1 MRGTVTEVY
10 KLFAKQDH
18 CLVVPVYQRNYDWQQ
33 SHCAR
38 LLTDLKDLKASGRR
52 RHFFGAVV
60 GQQEG
65 FWNWQVIDG
74 QQRLTTL
81 SLLILALTKLID
93 TDELSY
99 KSKELSGR
107 LRRSYLQATEANSG
121 PPTFRLK
128 PVKNDAEAYQRLFG
142 DESQLI
148 ESSNVTAN
156 YRFFLEELP
165 KLGMTAEEIW
175 DGIMRL
181 EVMHLDLE
189 EHDEPQRIFE
199 SLNST
204 GLALSESDKIRNL
217 VLMGL
222 PSDEQELVYE
232 DYWNRIE
239 LNADYHTDE
248 FIRWYLVS
256 RTTTIPRKDEVYEA
270 FKKFSGSTGQQ
281 GADLLDGVR
290 YYSEHYRDLLNASVG
305 SKPVDQ
311 RLKRLNILKQDVTLP
326 FLMPVLADY
335 RAQDLDEHDL
345 IETLRITE
353 TYLFRRSV
361 CDLATNSLN
370 RVFASLYRE
379 VKRLKKEG
387 DTFPDVLAYLLIRRT
402 GSARMPR
409 DEEFSIEFETR
420 NMYRFQPQRRR
431 YLFECLENGNSRDTV
446 DVAQRLLDGDLSI
459 EHIMPQNLTLTWRN
473 ELGED
478 AEEIHQE
485 WLHRVAN
492 LTVTGYNSAY
502 SNLSFADKKEHPE
515 GFANSPYRL
524 NDLLRRTEHWGVEEL
539 KRRSRIL
546 LDAALAYWPL
556 PGTTFEP
563 PKRVLVEEPLG
574 DDTDFTGRAVVAF
587 QFKDTSQTVST
598 WRDLLV
604 EVLRILESMHHE
616 ILFAQVETQ
625 NWLSAQKQ
633 PKFRKVAEGLFVYAS
648 TSTREKCRQL
658 RILFDVLGEDPEE
671 LTLMFPA
678 DENQPSQNVD
688 GSDLVEQLDDGY
700 VDLKKFIAVF
710 EPRAGEVSASSEDNV
725 ELVRQFTEAME
736 PYMVSDMKSVLGT
749 LPAAFARSQER
760 VENASENQILG
771 LLTAKVLENQNMD
784 PEALHYAIM
793 DGTLVG
799 WLRKL

>member
-18 CLVVPVYQRNYDWQQ
+18 RLVVPVYQRNYDWQQ

-38 LLTDLKDLKASGRR
+38 LLADLKDLKASGRS

-93 TDELSY
+93 TDELAYQSR
-99 KSKELSGR
+99 ELSER
-107 LRRSYLQATEANSG
+107 LRRSYLQATETVNG

-142 DESQLI
+142 DESQFI

-156 YRFFLEELP
+156 YRFFLEALP

-175 DGIMRL
+175 DSIMRL

-189 EHDEPQRIFE
+189 EHDDPQRIFE

-239 LNADYHTDE
+239 LNVDYHTDE

-270 FKKFSGSTGQQ
+270 FKTFSTSMGQQ
-281 GADLLDGVR
+281 GADLLDDVR
-290 YYSEHYRDLLNASVG
+290 DYSEHYRDLLNASVG
-305 SKPVDQ
+305 SKQVDQ
-311 RLKRLNILKQDVTLP
+311 RLKRLNILKQDVTFP

-335 RAQDLDEHDL
+335 RSQDLDEHDL

-402 GSARMPR
+402 GSARLPR

-431 YLFECLENGNSRDTV
+431 YLFECLENGDSRDTV
-446 DVAQRLLDGDLSI
+446 DVAERLLDGDLSI

-473 ELGED
+473 ELGHD
-478 AEEIHQE
+478 AEEIHYK

-502 SNLSFADKKEHPE
+502 SNLSFVEKKEHPE

-524 NDLLRRTEHWGVEEL
+524 NDLLRRADHWGVDEL
-539 KRRSRIL
+539 KRRSGIL

-556 PGTTFEP
+556 PETTFEP
-563 PKRVLVEEPLG
+563 PKRILVEEPLS

-604 EVLRILESMHHE
+604 EVLRILESTHHE
-616 ILFAQVETQ
+616 TLYAQVEAQ
-625 NWLSAQKQ
+625 NWLSTHKQ

-658 RILFDVLGEDPEE
+658 RILFDFLGEDPEE

-678 DENQPSQNVD
+678 DENQLSENVHETD
-688 GSDLVEQLDDGY
+688 AVEQCEDKYL
-700 VDLKKFIAVF
+700 DLKKFIAVF
-710 EPRAGEVSASSEDNV
+710 EPRAEEVSASPEDNIG
-725 ELVRQFTEAME
+725 LVRQFTEAME
-736 PYMVSDMKSVLGT
+736 PYMVRDVKSVLGT
-749 LPAAFARSQER
+749 LPAAFARSHES
-760 VENASENQILG
+760 VENASEDQILG
-771 LLTAKVLENQNMD
+771 LLTAKVKENQNMD
-784 PEALHYAIM
+784 PDALHDLIM